1 MTPYPYIH
9 LRLQSSYSLAEGAI
23 KIKRIAELAKKNNMP
38 SIALTDNNNLFGAL
52 EFSLECVK
60 NGIQP
65 IIGSSLNLLDIQE
78 NHNSSQIN
86 LLVKNKEGYK
96 NLLYLSSIS
105 HTKQNNIVGI
115 RIEDLLN
122 HKHLL
127 NKNYDIVHYDS
138 PDERGIDVGLI
149 YNKNVFKVNST
160 KSHEL
165 IIYDN
170 KSSKRNYTR
179 DQLVVSG
186 LLDGELIHIIVNHW
200 PSRSG
205 GEERSRAGRMAAA
218 ELNKKIIDS
227 LQNKYKNA
235 KIITMG
241 DFNDDPHDDSMK
253 KILNAKK
260 YIEDVKTNGLY
271 NPMEVI
277 LSDQGIGS
285 NAYRDVWQLF
295 DQILVTEPFLNKKY
309 DSYQFYKAGIFNK
322 SYLTQKKGR
331 YKGQPF
337 RSFSWGRFTNGYS
350 DHYPSFIYLIKQ
362 NLD

>member
-1 MTPYPYIH
+1 MKNYI
-9 LRLQSSYSLAEGAI
+9 LGSLLAI
-23 KIKRIAELAKKNNMP
+23 ISLNTIAQEKRNFKIHTIAFYNVENLFDTINDVNKNDEASPMMEIKFNRSEIYKKKVKNMAQVIADIGTDLINKSP
-38 SIALTDNNNLFGAL
+38 SIVGLS
-52 EFSLECVK
+52 EV
-60 NGIQP
+60 
-65 IIGSSLNLLDIQE
+65 E
-78 NHNSSQIN
+78 NRN
-86 LLVKNKEGYK
+86 V
-96 NLLYLSSIS
+96 
-105 HTKQNNIVGI
+105 
-115 RIEDLLN
+115 IEDLLN

-149 YNKNVFKVNST
+149 YNKDVFKVNST

-186 LLDGELIHIIVNHW
+186 LLDNELIHIIVNHW

-260 YIEDVKTNGLY
+260 YIEDVKTNGIY

-309 DSYQFYKAGIFNK
+309 DSYQFYKAGVFNK
-322 SYLTQKKGR
+322 SYLINKAGR
-331 YKGQPF
+331 YKGYPF
-337 RSFSWGRFTNGYS
+337 RSFSWGSFTDGYS
-350 DHYPSFIYLIKQ
+350 DHLPSYIYLIKEIK
-362 NLD
+362 D

>member
-1 MTPYPYIH
+1 MRNYI
-9 LRLQSSYSLAEGAI
+9 LGLLLAIISLNTVAQEKRNFKIHTIAFYNVENLFDTINDINKNDEASPIMEI
-23 KIKRIAELAKKNNMP
+23 KFNRSEIYKKKVKNMASVIADIGSDLVNKSP
-38 SIALTDNNNLFGAL
+38 SIVGLS
-52 EFSLECVK
+52 EV
-60 NGIQP
+60 
-65 IIGSSLNLLDIQE
+65 E
-78 NHNSSQIN
+78 NRN
-86 LLVKNKEGYK
+86 V
-96 NLLYLSSIS
+96 
-105 HTKQNNIVGI
+105 
-115 RIEDLLN
+115 IEDLLN
-122 HKHLL
+122 NKHLS

-149 YNKNVFKVNST
+149 YNKDVFKVNST

-186 LLDGELIHIIVNHW
+186 LLDNELIHIIVNHW

-260 YIEDVKTNGLY
+260 YIEDVKTNGIY

-322 SYLTQKKGR
+322 SYLINKAGR
-331 YKGQPF
+331 YKGYPF
-337 RSFSWGRFTNGYS
+337 RSFSWGSFTDGYS
-350 DHYPSFIYLIKQ
+350 DHLPSYIYLIKEIK
-362 NLD
+362 D

>member
-1 MTPYPYIH
+1 MLLAIISLNTVAQEKRNFNIH
-9 LRLQSSYSLAEGAI
+9 TIAFYNVENLFDTINDVNKNDEASPMMEI
-23 KIKRIAELAKKNNMP
+23 KFNRSEIYKKKVKNMAQVIADIGTDLINKSP
-38 SIALTDNNNLFGAL
+38 SIVGLS
-52 EFSLECVK
+52 EV
-60 NGIQP
+60 
-65 IIGSSLNLLDIQE
+65 E
-78 NHNSSQIN
+78 NRN
-86 LLVKNKEGYK
+86 V
-96 NLLYLSSIS
+96 
-105 HTKQNNIVGI
+105 
-115 RIEDLLN
+115 IEDLLN

-186 LLDGELIHIIVNHW
+186 LLDNELIHIIVNHW

-260 YIEDVKTNGLY
+260 YIEDVKTNGIY

-285 NAYRDVWQLF
+285 NAYRDAWQLF

-309 DSYQFYKAGIFNK
+309 DSYQFYKAGVFNK
-322 SYLTQKKGR
+322 SYLINKAGK
-331 YKGQPF
+331 YKGYPF
-337 RSFSWGRFTNGYS
+337 RSFSWGSFTDGYS
-350 DHYPSFIYLIKQ
+350 DHLPSYIYLIKEIQ
-362 NLD
+362 D

>member
-1 MTPYPYIH
+1 MRNYI
-9 LRLQSSYSLAEGAI
+9 LGILLAIISLNTIAQEKRNFKIHTIAFYNVENLFDTINDINKNDEASPIMEI
-23 KIKRIAELAKKNNMP
+23 KFNRSEIYKKKVKNMASVIADIGSDLVNKSP
-38 SIALTDNNNLFGAL
+38 SIVGLS
-52 EFSLECVK
+52 EV
-60 NGIQP
+60 
-65 IIGSSLNLLDIQE
+65 E
-78 NHNSSQIN
+78 NRN
-86 LLVKNKEGYK
+86 V
-96 NLLYLSSIS
+96 
-105 HTKQNNIVGI
+105 
-115 RIEDLLN
+115 IEDLLN
-122 HKHLL
+122 NKHLS

-149 YNKNVFKVNST
+149 YNKDVFKVNST

-186 LLDGELIHIIVNHW
+186 LLDNELIHLIVNHW

-260 YIEDVKTNGLY
+260 YIEDVKTNGIY

-322 SYLTQKKGR
+322 SYLINKAGR
-331 YKGQPF
+331 YKGYPF
-337 RSFSWGRFTNGYS
+337 RSFSWGSFTDGYS
-350 DHYPSFIYLIKQ
+350 DHLPSYIYLIKEIK
-362 NLD
+362 D

>member
-1 MTPYPYIH
+1 MKNYI
-9 LRLQSSYSLAEGAI
+9 LGILLAIISLNT
-23 KIKRIAELAKKNNMP
+23 IAQEKKNFKIHTIAFYNVENLFDTINDVNKNDEASPMMEIKFNRSEIYRKKVENMAQVIADIGTDLINKSP
-38 SIALTDNNNLFGAL
+38 SIVGLS
-52 EFSLECVK
+52 EV
-60 NGIQP
+60 
-65 IIGSSLNLLDIQE
+65 E
-78 NHNSSQIN
+78 NRN
-86 LLVKNKEGYK
+86 V
-96 NLLYLSSIS
+96 
-105 HTKQNNIVGI
+105 
-115 RIEDLLN
+115 IEDLLN

-260 YIEDVKTNGLY
+260 YIEDVKTNGIY

-285 NAYRDVWQLF
+285 NAYRDAWQLF

-322 SYLTQKKGR
+322 SYLINKAGR
-331 YKGQPF
+331 YKGYPF
-337 RSFSWGRFTNGYS
+337 RSFSWGNFTDGYS
-350 DHYPSFIYLIKQ
+350 DHLPSYIYLIKEIK
-362 NLD
+362 D

>member
-1 MTPYPYIH
+1 MKNYI
-9 LRLQSSYSLAEGAI
+9 LGILLTTISLNTIAQEKRNFKIHTIAFYNVENLFDTINDVNKNDEASPIMEI
-23 KIKRIAELAKKNNMP
+23 KFNRSEIYKKKVENMASVIADIGTDLVNKSP
-38 SIALTDNNNLFGAL
+38 SIVGLS
-52 EFSLECVK
+52 EV
-60 NGIQP
+60 
-65 IIGSSLNLLDIQE
+65 E
-78 NHNSSQIN
+78 NRN
-86 LLVKNKEGYK
+86 V
-96 NLLYLSSIS
+96 
-105 HTKQNNIVGI
+105 
-115 RIEDLLN
+115 IEDLLN
-122 HKHLL
+122 NKHLL

-149 YNKNVFKVNST
+149 YNKDVFKVNST

-186 LLDGELIHIIVNHW
+186 LLDNELIHIIVNHW

-227 LQNKYKNA
+227 LQGKYKNA

-260 YIEDVKTNGLY
+260 YIEDVKTNGIY

-285 NAYRDVWQLF
+285 NAYRDAWQLF

-322 SYLTQKKGR
+322 SYLINKAGR
-331 YKGQPF
+331 YKGYPF
-337 RSFSWGRFTNGYS
+337 RSFSWGSFTGGYS
-350 DHYPSFIYLIKQ
+350 DHLPPYIYLIKEIK
-362 NLD
+362 D

>member
-1 MTPYPYIH
+1 MRSYI
-9 LRLQSSYSLAEGAI
+9 LGVLLAIISLNTIAQEKRNFKIHTIAFYNVENLFDTINDINKNDEASPIMEI
-23 KIKRIAELAKKNNMP
+23 KFNRSEIYKKKVKNMASVIADIGSDLVNKSP
-38 SIALTDNNNLFGAL
+38 SIVGLS
-52 EFSLECVK
+52 EV
-60 NGIQP
+60 
-65 IIGSSLNLLDIQE
+65 E
-78 NHNSSQIN
+78 NRN
-86 LLVKNKEGYK
+86 V
-96 NLLYLSSIS
+96 
-105 HTKQNNIVGI
+105 
-115 RIEDLLN
+115 IEDLLN
-122 HKHLL
+122 NKHLL

-149 YNKNVFKVNST
+149 YNKDVFKVNST

-186 LLDGELIHIIVNHW
+186 LLDNELIHLIVNHW

-260 YIEDVKTNGLY
+260 YIEDVKTNGIY

-322 SYLTQKKGR
+322 SYLINKAGR
-331 YKGQPF
+331 YKGYPF
-337 RSFSWGRFTNGYS
+337 RSFSWGSFTDGYS
-350 DHYPSFIYLIKQ
+350 DHLPSYIYLIKEIK
-362 NLD
+362 D

>member
-1 MTPYPYIH
+1 MKNYI
-9 LRLQSSYSLAEGAI
+9 LGLLLAIISLNTIAQDKRNFKIHTIAFYNVENLFDTINDINKNDEASPIMEI
-23 KIKRIAELAKKNNMP
+23 KFNRSEIYKKKVENMASVIADIGSDLVNKSP
-38 SIALTDNNNLFGAL
+38 SIVGLS
-52 EFSLECVK
+52 EV
-60 NGIQP
+60 
-65 IIGSSLNLLDIQE
+65 E
-78 NHNSSQIN
+78 NRN
-86 LLVKNKEGYK
+86 V
-96 NLLYLSSIS
+96 
-105 HTKQNNIVGI
+105 
-115 RIEDLLN
+115 IEDLLN
-122 HKHLL
+122 NKHLL

-149 YNKNVFKVNST
+149 YNKDVFKVNST

-170 KSSKRNYTR
+170 NSSKRNYTR

-186 LLDGELIHIIVNHW
+186 LLDNELIHVIVNHW

-260 YIEDVKTNGLY
+260 YIEDVKTNGIY

-322 SYLTQKKGR
+322 SYLINKAGR
-331 YKGQPF
+331 YKGYPF
-337 RSFSWGRFTNGYS
+337 RSFSWGSFTGGYS
-350 DHYPSFIYLIKQ
+350 DHLPPYIYLIKEIKE
-362 NLD
+362 

>member
-1 MTPYPYIH
+1 MKNYI
-9 LRLQSSYSLAEGAI
+9 LGLLLAIISLNTIAQEKRNFKIHTIAFYNVENLFDTINDINKNDEASPIMEI
-23 KIKRIAELAKKNNMP
+23 KFNRSEIYKKKVKNMASVIADIGSDLVNKSP
-38 SIALTDNNNLFGAL
+38 SIVGLS
-52 EFSLECVK
+52 EV
-60 NGIQP
+60 
-65 IIGSSLNLLDIQE
+65 E
-78 NHNSSQIN
+78 NRN
-86 LLVKNKEGYK
+86 V
-96 NLLYLSSIS
+96 
-105 HTKQNNIVGI
+105 
-115 RIEDLLN
+115 IEDLLN
-122 HKHLL
+122 NKHLL

-149 YNKNVFKVNST
+149 YNKDVFKVNST

-170 KSSKRNYTR
+170 NSSKRNYTR

-186 LLDGELIHIIVNHW
+186 LLDNELIHVIVNHW

-260 YIEDVKTNGLY
+260 YIEDVKTNGIY

-322 SYLTQKKGR
+322 SYLINKAGR
-331 YKGQPF
+331 YKGYPF
-337 RSFSWGRFTNGYS
+337 RSFSWGSFTGGYS
-350 DHYPSFIYLIKQ
+350 DHLPPYIYLIKEIK
-362 NLD
+362 D

>member
-1 MTPYPYIH
+1 MKNYI
-9 LRLQSSYSLAEGAI
+9 LGILLATISLNTIAQEKRNFKIHTIAFYNVENLFDTINDINKNDEASPIMEIKFNRSEIYKKKVKNMARVIADIGADLI
-23 KIKRIAELAKKNNMP
+23 NKSP
-38 SIALTDNNNLFGAL
+38 SIVGLS
-52 EFSLECVK
+52 EV
-60 NGIQP
+60 
-65 IIGSSLNLLDIQE
+65 E
-78 NHNSSQIN
+78 NRN
-86 LLVKNKEGYK
+86 V
-96 NLLYLSSIS
+96 
-105 HTKQNNIVGI
+105 
-115 RIEDLLN
+115 IEDLLN
-122 HKHLL
+122 NEHLL

-138 PDERGIDVGLI
+138 PDERGVDVGLI
-149 YNKNVFKVNST
+149 YNKNVFKINST

-186 LLDGELIHIIVNHW
+186 LLDNELIHVIVNHW

-260 YIEDVKTNGLY
+260 YIEDVKTNGIY

-322 SYLTQKKGR
+322 SYLINKAGR
-331 YKGQPF
+331 YKGYPF
-337 RSFSWGRFTNGYS
+337 RSFSWGSFTGGYS
-350 DHYPSFIYLIKQ
+350 DHLPPYIYLIKEIK
-362 NLD
+362 D

>member
-1 MTPYPYIH
+1 MRNYI
-9 LRLQSSYSLAEGAI
+9 LGILLAIISLNTIAQEKRNFKIHTIAFYNVENLFDTINDINKNDEASPIMEI
-23 KIKRIAELAKKNNMP
+23 KFNRSEIYKKKVKNMASVIADIGSDLVNKSP
-38 SIALTDNNNLFGAL
+38 SIVGLS
-52 EFSLECVK
+52 EV
-60 NGIQP
+60 
-65 IIGSSLNLLDIQE
+65 E
-78 NHNSSQIN
+78 NRN
-86 LLVKNKEGYK
+86 V
-96 NLLYLSSIS
+96 
-105 HTKQNNIVGI
+105 
-115 RIEDLLN
+115 IEDLLN
-122 HKHLL
+122 NKHLL

-149 YNKNVFKVNST
+149 YNKDVFKVNST

-186 LLDGELIHIIVNHW
+186 LLDNELIHLIVNHW

-260 YIEDVKTNGLY
+260 YIEDVKTNGIY

-322 SYLTQKKGR
+322 SYLINKAGR
-331 YKGQPF
+331 YKGYPF
-337 RSFSWGRFTNGYS
+337 RSFSWGSFTGGYS
-350 DHYPSFIYLIKQ
+350 DHLPPYIYLIKEIK
-362 NLD
+362 D

>member
-1 MTPYPYIH
+1 MRNYI
-9 LRLQSSYSLAEGAI
+9 LGLLLAIISLNTTAQEKRNFKIHTIAFYNVENLFDTINDINKNDEASPIMEI
-23 KIKRIAELAKKNNMP
+23 KFNRSEIYKKKVKNMASVIEDIGSDLVNKSP
-38 SIALTDNNNLFGAL
+38 SIVGLS
-52 EFSLECVK
+52 EV
-60 NGIQP
+60 
-65 IIGSSLNLLDIQE
+65 E
-78 NHNSSQIN
+78 NRN
-86 LLVKNKEGYK
+86 V
-96 NLLYLSSIS
+96 
-105 HTKQNNIVGI
+105 
-115 RIEDLLN
+115 IEDLLN
-122 HKHLL
+122 NKHLS

-149 YNKNVFKVNST
+149 YNKDVFKVNST

-170 KSSKRNYTR
+170 NSSKRNYTR

-186 LLDGELIHIIVNHW
+186 LLDNELIHIIVNHW

-260 YIEDVKTNGLY
+260 HIEDVKTNGIY

-322 SYLTQKKGR
+322 SYLINKAGR
-331 YKGQPF
+331 YKGYPF
-337 RSFSWGRFTNGYS
+337 RSFSWGSFTGGYS
-350 DHYPSFIYLIKQ
+350 DHLPPYIYLIKEIK
-362 NLD
+362 D

>member
-1 MTPYPYIH
+1 MKNYI
-9 LRLQSSYSLAEGAI
+9 LGILLATISLNTIAQEKRNFKIHTIAFYNVENLFDTINDINKNDEASPIMEI
-23 KIKRIAELAKKNNMP
+23 KFNRSEIYKKKVENMAQVIADIGTDLINKSP
-38 SIALTDNNNLFGAL
+38 SIVGLS
-52 EFSLECVK
+52 EV
-60 NGIQP
+60 
-65 IIGSSLNLLDIQE
+65 E
-78 NHNSSQIN
+78 NRN
-86 LLVKNKEGYK
+86 V
-96 NLLYLSSIS
+96 
-105 HTKQNNIVGI
+105 
-115 RIEDLLN
+115 IEDLIN
-122 HKHLL
+122 HEYLSNEDYK
-127 NKNYDIVHYDS
+127 IVHYDS

-149 YNKNVFKVNST
+149 YNNNVFKVNST

-186 LLDGELIHIIVNHW
+186 LLDNELIHIIVNHW

-260 YIEDVKTNGLY
+260 YIEDVKTNGIY

-322 SYLTQKKGR
+322 SYLINKAGR
-331 YKGQPF
+331 YKGYPF
-337 RSFSWGRFTNGYS
+337 RSFSWGSFTGGYS
-350 DHYPSFIYLIKQ
+350 DHLPPYIYLIKEIK
-362 NLD
+362 D

>member
-1 MTPYPYIH
+1 MRKYI
-9 LRLQSSYSLAEGAI
+9 LGLLLAIISLNTVAQEKRNFKIHTIAFYNVENLFDTINDINKNDEASPIMEI
-23 KIKRIAELAKKNNMP
+23 KFNRSEIYKKKVKNMASVIADIGSDLVNKSP
-38 SIALTDNNNLFGAL
+38 SIVGLS
-52 EFSLECVK
+52 EV
-60 NGIQP
+60 
-65 IIGSSLNLLDIQE
+65 E
-78 NHNSSQIN
+78 NRN
-86 LLVKNKEGYK
+86 V
-96 NLLYLSSIS
+96 
-105 HTKQNNIVGI
+105 
-115 RIEDLLN
+115 IEDLLN
-122 HKHLL
+122 NKHLL

-149 YNKNVFKVNST
+149 YNKDVFKVNST

-186 LLDGELIHIIVNHW
+186 LLDNELIHIIVNHW

-260 YIEDVKTNGLY
+260 HIEDVKTNGIY

-322 SYLTQKKGR
+322 SYLINKAGR
-331 YKGQPF
+331 YKGYPF
-337 RSFSWGRFTNGYS
+337 RSFSWGSFTGGYS
-350 DHYPSFIYLIKQ
+350 DHLPPYIYLIKEIK
-362 NLD
+362 D

>member
-1 MTPYPYIH
+1 MRNYI
-9 LRLQSSYSLAEGAI
+9 LGVLLAIISLNTIAQEKRNFKIHTIAFYNVENLFDTINDINKNDEASPIMEI
-23 KIKRIAELAKKNNMP
+23 KFNRSEIYKKKVKNMASVIADIGSDLVNKSP
-38 SIALTDNNNLFGAL
+38 SIVGLS
-52 EFSLECVK
+52 EV
-60 NGIQP
+60 
-65 IIGSSLNLLDIQE
+65 E
-78 NHNSSQIN
+78 NRN
-86 LLVKNKEGYK
+86 V
-96 NLLYLSSIS
+96 
-105 HTKQNNIVGI
+105 
-115 RIEDLLN
+115 IEDLLN
-122 HKHLL
+122 NKHLL

-149 YNKNVFKVNST
+149 YNKDVFKVNST

-186 LLDGELIHIIVNHW
+186 LLDNELIHLIVNHW

-260 YIEDVKTNGLY
+260 YIEDVKTNGIY

-322 SYLTQKKGR
+322 SYLINKAGR
-331 YKGQPF
+331 YKGYPF
-337 RSFSWGRFTNGYS
+337 RSFSWGSFTDGYS
-350 DHYPSFIYLIKQ
+350 DHLPSYIYLIKEIK
-362 NLD
+362 D

>member
-1 MTPYPYIH
+1 MKSYI
-9 LRLQSSYSLAEGAI
+9 LGILLAIISLNTVAQEKRNF
-23 KIKRIAELAKKNNMP
+23 KIHTIAFYNVENLFDTINDINKNDEASPIMEMKFNRSEIYKKKVKNMASVIEDIGSDLVNKSP
-38 SIALTDNNNLFGAL
+38 SIVGLS
-52 EFSLECVK
+52 EV
-60 NGIQP
+60 
-65 IIGSSLNLLDIQE
+65 E
-78 NHNSSQIN
+78 NRN
-86 LLVKNKEGYK
+86 V
-96 NLLYLSSIS
+96 
-105 HTKQNNIVGI
+105 
-115 RIEDLLN
+115 IEDLLN
-122 HKHLL
+122 TKHLL

-149 YNKNVFKVNST
+149 YNKDVFKVNST

-170 KSSKRNYTR
+170 NSSKRNYTR

-186 LLDGELIHIIVNHW
+186 LLDNELIHVIVNHW

-260 YIEDVKTNGLY
+260 HIEDVKTNGIY

-322 SYLTQKKGR
+322 SYLINKAGR
-331 YKGQPF
+331 YKGYPF
-337 RSFSWGRFTNGYS
+337 RSFSWGSFTGGYS
-350 DHYPSFIYLIKQ
+350 DHLPPYIYLIKEIK
-362 NLD
+362 D

>member
-1 MTPYPYIH
+1 MKNYI
-9 LRLQSSYSLAEGAI
+9 LGLLLAIISLNTIAQEKRNFKIHTIAFYNVENLFDTINDVNKNDEASPIMEI
-23 KIKRIAELAKKNNMP
+23 KFNRSEIYKKKVENMASVIADIGSDLVNKSP
-38 SIALTDNNNLFGAL
+38 SIVGLS
-52 EFSLECVK
+52 EV
-60 NGIQP
+60 
-65 IIGSSLNLLDIQE
+65 E
-78 NHNSSQIN
+78 NRN
-86 LLVKNKEGYK
+86 V
-96 NLLYLSSIS
+96 
-105 HTKQNNIVGI
+105 
-115 RIEDLLN
+115 IEDLLN
-122 HKHLL
+122 NKHLL

-149 YNKNVFKVNST
+149 YNKDVFKVNST

-170 KSSKRNYTR
+170 NSSKRNYTR

-186 LLDGELIHIIVNHW
+186 LLDNELIHVIVNHW

-260 YIEDVKTNGLY
+260 YIEDVKTNGIY

-322 SYLTQKKGR
+322 SYLINKAGR
-331 YKGQPF
+331 YKGYPF
-337 RSFSWGRFTNGYS
+337 RSFSWGSFTGGYS
-350 DHYPSFIYLIKQ
+350 DHLPPYIYLIKEIK
-362 NLD
+362 D

>member
-1 MTPYPYIH
+1 MRNYI
-9 LRLQSSYSLAEGAI
+9 LGLLLAIISLNTTAQEKRNFKIHTIAFYNVENLFDTINDINKNDEASPIMEI
-23 KIKRIAELAKKNNMP
+23 KFNRSEIYKKKVKNMASVIEDIGSDLVNKSP
-38 SIALTDNNNLFGAL
+38 SIVGLS
-52 EFSLECVK
+52 EV
-60 NGIQP
+60 
-65 IIGSSLNLLDIQE
+65 E
-78 NHNSSQIN
+78 NRN
-86 LLVKNKEGYK
+86 V
-96 NLLYLSSIS
+96 
-105 HTKQNNIVGI
+105 
-115 RIEDLLN
+115 IEDLLN
-122 HKHLL
+122 NKHLS

-149 YNKNVFKVNST
+149 YNKDVFKVNST

-170 KSSKRNYTR
+170 NSSKRNYTR

-186 LLDGELIHIIVNHW
+186 LLDNELIHIIVNHW

-260 YIEDVKTNGLY
+260 YIEDVKTNGIY

-322 SYLTQKKGR
+322 SYLINKAGR
-331 YKGQPF
+331 YKGYPF
-337 RSFSWGRFTNGYS
+337 RSFSWGSFTDGYS
-350 DHYPSFIYLIKQ
+350 DHLPSYIYLIKEIK
-362 NLD
+362 D

>member
-1 MTPYPYIH
+1 MRNYI
-9 LRLQSSYSLAEGAI
+9 LGLLLAIISLNTVAQEKRNFKIHTIAFYNVENLFDTINDINKNDEASPIMEI
-23 KIKRIAELAKKNNMP
+23 KFNRSEIYKKKVKNMASVIADIGSDLVNKSP
-38 SIALTDNNNLFGAL
+38 SIVGLS
-52 EFSLECVK
+52 EV
-60 NGIQP
+60 
-65 IIGSSLNLLDIQE
+65 E
-78 NHNSSQIN
+78 NRN
-86 LLVKNKEGYK
+86 V
-96 NLLYLSSIS
+96 
-105 HTKQNNIVGI
+105 
-115 RIEDLLN
+115 IEDLLN
-122 HKHLL
+122 NKHLL

-149 YNKNVFKVNST
+149 YNKDVFKVNST

-170 KSSKRNYTR
+170 NSSKRNYTR

-186 LLDGELIHIIVNHW
+186 LLDNELIHVIVNHW

-260 YIEDVKTNGLY
+260 HIEDVKTNGIY

-322 SYLTQKKGR
+322 SYLINKAGR
-331 YKGQPF
+331 YKGYPF
-337 RSFSWGRFTNGYS
+337 RSFSWGSFTGGYS
-350 DHYPSFIYLIKQ
+350 DHLPPYIYLIKEIK
-362 NLD
+362 D